1 LCPLFE
7 IIIVSFMNRSRGEK
21 DALAKVLS
29 HLKVGCSSASAFWL
43 CKSFYYGEA
52 FYSPKK
58 LACKVSPGAFIFMRK
73 SVPMLVRN
81 I

>member
-29 HLKVGCSSASAFWL
+29 HLKVGCSSASLSGCA
-43 CKSFYYGEA
+43 
-52 FYSPKK
+52 
-58 LACKVSPGAFIFMRK
+58 KVSTMVKLFARQK
-73 SVPMLVRN
+73 SLLARYLREPLSS
-81 I
+81 